1 MATTDQAT
9 QTAVN
14 QWFAANPNATPEQ
27 VVSVIASNGG
37 LTTNLA
43 GALANYYG
51 TDVNQIQTGY
61 SQVIKQLPSDYVTPL
76 PPEPVIKTATGTAI
90 PNYVAPTATP
100 TGGLLTPSTASSVAT
115 PSALQ
120 SSVNQWFDKNPNATP
135 KQVFD
140 VIKASG
146 GLTPEGAQAI
156 ANRVGTTAQAVQSAY
171 ASLNATPSIPDSY
184 AEQLKQTNPAAYAK
198 IADIAKYSADEKFG
212 GKIQDY
218 QAQLLTSINPEKAGI
233 PTKLQFSSQ
242 EPVRGTDPDTGLPI
256 TYIPPTQVLNA
267 KVTPIEEGGFRS
279 TTPTN
284 INGVPIYAIYDSK
297 GQVTGYE
304 GDPSVTTWTSGQDR
318 IIGSWDAQGNA
329 KPVRTT
335 NNDGN
340 FNLKGIGLLASLAGG
355 AYGLDA
361 LTGGSIGGSTLL
373 PESPFLSGMAAENA
387 VSGAGVAGLG
397 LGSGIPVGAAAGST
411 TGLFNPITSGL
422 STLGSALTS
431 GSTTGIPAG
440 LTDIATKVGT
450 GVATGLITSGLT
462 SGTGGTGGGTG
473 INPNLVQGGVQTA
486 GGLIQTQAS
495 KDAALKAQQ
504 DILAATQQATTGAQF
519 RPVGVTTR
527 FGSSQFQIDPATGQ
541 LVSAGYTASPEITSA
556 QNQLMKLGA
565 GYLAQTPEQVAQD
578 YLSKQY
584 ELLDPSRQ
592 RQLAAI
598 RNQAFQTGRTG
609 LSVGSTGLRPSG
621 AQGLMG
627 TNPEMEAYYNAMA
640 QQDAQLAAQAQQAGQ
655 QQVTYGAGLFGQ
667 AGTLENLAQ
676 QPFTL
681 GTGLGTSISTAGA
694 NAGRLNLGG
703 QDIASRYGTSTDA
716 TTNPYATLLRAVG
729 GPTSTLGAGINKY
742 LTDYLATNKSTSL
755 FDSAKYGEGMVG
767 FQKALDDMYGAPTS
781 LYGSGNA
788 GFGS

>member
-27 VVSVIASNGG
+27 VVSIIASNGG

-61 SQVIKQLPSDYVTPL
+61 SQLTTTPPPAKFSTPL
-76 PPEPVIKTATGTAI
+76 PLEQGRATGTGTAI
-90 PNYVAPTATP
+90 PNYVAPTGTP

-120 SSVNQWFDKNPNATP
+120 NSVNQWFDKNPNATP
-135 KQVFD
+135 QQISD

-171 ASLNATPSIPDSY
+171 ASLTPATPTYSSY
-184 AEQLKQTNPAAYAK
+184 LDQIKQTNPAAYAK

-233 PTKLQFSSQ
+233 PKQLQFSSQ
-242 EPVRGTDPDTGLPI
+242 EPVRGIDPDTGSPI

-284 INGVPIYAIYDSK
+284 INGVPIYAKYDSK

-340 FNLKGIGLLASLAGG
+340 FNLKGIGLLASLVGG

-462 SGTGGTGGGTG
+462 GGTGGGTG

-486 GGLIQTQAS
+486 GGIIQSQAS

-527 FGSSQFQIDPATGQ
+527 FGSSQFQIDPKTGQ
-541 LVSAGYTASPEITSA
+541 LVSAGYTAAPEIVSA
-556 QNQLMKLGA
+556 QNQLMNLGA
-565 GYLAQTPEQVAQD
+565 GYLAQTPEQVAQQ
-578 YLSKQY
+578 YLAKQY

-592 RQLAAI
+592 RQLADI
-598 RNQAFQTGRTG
+598 RNQNLQTGRGG

-627 TNPEMEAYYNAMA
+627 SNPEMQAYYNALA
-640 QQDAQLAAQAQQAGQ
+640 QQDAALVAQAQQAGQ

-667 AGTLENLAQ
+667 AGTLESLAQ

-694 NAGRLNLGG
+694 NAGRLNLAG
-703 QDIASRYGTSTDA
+703 QDIASGYGTSSNA
-716 TTNPYATLLRAVG
+716 TRNPYATLLGAVG

-742 LTDYLATNKSTSL
+742 LTDYLATNKTSDI
-755 FDSAKYGEGMVG
+755 FDTSKYGTGVEG
-767 FQKALDDMYGAPTS
+767 FQKALDDIYGT
-781 LYGSGNA
+781 
-788 GFGS
+788 